1 MDENSDDEDDDLRS
15 GPHSGSHAGMKRL
28 IAYREGTLPEAE
40 REALQDHLSLCPRCT
55 GLLRDLRDFE
65 SAAAGDVEPGPEP
78 LRQEAWE
85 SLVRR
90 LPRVQHLPWQT
101 PVAVRPVAALP
112 ARRRPVPYFVYA
124 AAAALLLAVI
134 GFSIWSAVMVRQ
146 KRQRLAGL
154 EQRLAERESALA
166 AAQRSLAETERQ
178 LQAARGRIQDLQK
191 DQPDALPDP
200 RPDARESELE
210 DRIAELTADLEKLRQ
225 TPRPPRT
232 PGGTDRITAGPRQI
246 DLSVAPRF
254 ALRGQE
260 PGDGMLRGGGT
271 VNLVRQAERIA
282 LAVDLSAHPVH
293 PEYRF
298 ELMDQD
304 GKVLWAG
311 RRPGK
316 SLLGDAG
323 TTLSLSGVSP
333 GPYRLRIEGLSPDRT
348 ELLGEYLL
356 EVKAE

>member
-1 MDENSDDEDDDLRS
+1 MD
-15 GPHSGSHAGMKRL
+15 HAGTKRL

-40 REALQDHLSLCPRCT
+40 REALQEHLSLCPRCT

-65 SAAAGDVEPGPEP
+65 AAAAGAVETGPEP

-90 LPRVQHLPWQT
+90 LPRETKT
-101 PVAVRPVAALP
+101 PPAVRPVPTLP
-112 ARRRPVPYFVYA
+112 ARRQPVASWVYA
-124 AAAALLLAVI
+124 VAAALLLAAV

-146 KRQRLAGL
+146 ERRRLADL
-154 EQRLAERESALA
+154 EQRLEERESALA
-166 AAQRSLAETERQ
+166 EVQRALAESERQ
-178 LQAARGRIQDLQK
+178 LQAALGRIQGLQK
-191 DQPDALPDP
+191 DQPDTLPDT
-200 RPDARESELE
+200 RETELE
-210 DRIAELTADLEKLRQ
+210 ARIAELTADLEKLRR
-225 TPRPPRT
+225 TPRT
-232 PGGTDRITAGPRQI
+232 PGGPDRITAGPRQI

-260 PGDGMLRGGGT
+260 PGGGVLRGGGA
-271 VNLVRQAERIA
+271 VNPVRQADRVT
-282 LAVDLSAHPVH
+282 LAVDLSDHPVH
-293 PEYRF
+293 AEYRF
-298 ELMDQD
+298 ELMDEN

-323 TTLSLSGVSP
+323 TTLSVSGLAP
-333 GPYRLRIEGLSPDRT
+333 GSYRLRIEGLGPDRT

-356 EVKAE
+356 EVQTPK

>member
-1 MDENSDDEDDDLRS
+1 MDENSDGLRS
-15 GPHSGSHAGMKRL
+15 GPHASMKRL

-65 SAAAGDVEPGPEP
+65 TAAAGAVEPGPDS
-78 LRQEAWE
+78 LRQEAWS
-85 SLVRR
+85 SLVHR
-90 LPRVQHLPWQT
+90 LPSEKRLPKT
-101 PVAVRPVAALP
+101 SPPIRPVATLP
-112 ARRRPVPYFVYA
+112 ARRRPVPYFAYA

-146 KRQRLAGL
+146 ERRRLAGL
-154 EQRLAERESALA
+154 EQRLEEREQALA

-178 LQAARGRIQDLQK
+178 LQAAHGRIHDLQK
-191 DQPDALPDP
+191 DRPDTRSEPRPDP
-200 RPDARESELE
+200 RETELE
-210 DRIAELTADLEKLRQ
+210 ARIAELTRDLEKLRR
-225 TPRPPRT
+225 TPRA
-232 PGGTDRITAGPRQI
+232 PGGGPDRITVGPQKI
-246 DLSVAPRF
+246 DLSTAPRF

-260 PGDGMLRGGGT
+260 SGDGMLRGGGT
-271 VNLVRQAERIA
+271 VNSVRQAERVT
-282 LAVDLSAHPVH
+282 LAVDLSDHPVYTD
-293 PEYRF
+293 YRF

-311 RRPGK
+311 RKPGK

-323 TTLSLSGVSP
+323 TTLSLTGLAP
-333 GPYRLRIEGLSPDRT
+333 GSYRLRIEGLSPDRT

>member
-1 MDENSDDEDDDLRS
+1 MDENSDDGLPS
-15 GPHSGSHAGMKRL
+15 GHVGTRRL

-40 REALQDHLSLCPRCT
+40 REALQEHLSLCARCT

-65 SAAAGDVEPGPEP
+65 AAAAGAVETGPEP

-90 LPRVQHLPWQT
+90 LPRLVQT
-101 PVAVRPVAALP
+101 PPAVRPIATLP
-112 ARRRPVPYFVYA
+112 AARRRPIPSFVYA
-124 AAAALLLAVI
+124 VAAALLLAVI
-134 GFSIWSAVMVRQ
+134 GLSIWSAVMVRQ
-146 KRQRLAGL
+146 ERRRLAGL
-154 EQRLAERESALA
+154 EQRLKERESALA

-178 LQAARGRIQDLQK
+178 LQAARARVQDLQK
-191 DQPDALPDP
+191 PRQEAPDTRAT
-200 RPDARESELE
+200 ELE
-210 DRIAELTADLEKLRQ
+210 ARIAELTADLEKLRR
-225 TPRPPRT
+225 TPRPP
-232 PGGTDRITAGPRQI
+232 GGHDRITAGPRQI

-260 PGDGMLRGGGT
+260 PGDSVLRGGGAA
-271 VNLVRQAERIA
+271 NPVRQADRVT
-282 LAVDLSAHPVH
+282 LAVDLSDHPVH

-311 RRPGK
+311 RRPGR

-323 TTLSLSGVSP
+323 TTLSVSGLAP
-333 GPYRLRIEGLSPDRT
+333 GSYRLRIEGLSPDRT

>member
-1 MDENSDDEDDDLRS
+1 MDKNSDDGLRS
-15 GPHSGSHAGMKRL
+15 DPHAGPHAGMKRL

-40 REALQDHLSLCPRCT
+40 REALQEHLSLCARCT

-65 SAAAGDVEPGPEP
+65 SAAAGAVETGPEP

-90 LPRVQHLPWQT
+90 LPRVPHLPQQASA
-101 PVAVRPVAALP
+101 AVRPVATLP
-112 ARRRPVPYFVYA
+112 ARRRPIPYFIYA

-134 GFSIWSAVMVRQ
+134 GFSIWSAVTVQ
-146 KRQRLAGL
+146 QERQRLAGL
-154 EQRLAERESALA
+154 EQRLEERESALT
-166 AAQRSLAETERQ
+166 AAQRSLAATERQ
-178 LQAARGRIQDLQK
+178 LQAARDHIQDLQK
-191 DQPDALPDP
+191 DQPDDLPDT
-200 RPDARESELE
+200 RPDTPGTRETELE
-210 DRIAELTADLEKLRQ
+210 ARIAELTADLEKLRR
-225 TPRPPRT
+225 TPRA
-232 PGGTDRITAGPRQI
+232 PGGHDRITAGPRQI

-260 PGDGMLRGGGT
+260 PGDGILRGGGA
-271 VNLVRQAERIA
+271 VSSVRQADRIT
-282 LAVDLSAHPVH
+282 LAVDLSAHPVY

-298 ELMDQD
+298 ELVDQD

-323 TTLSLSGVSP
+323 TTLSASGLEP
-333 GPYRLRIEGLSPDRT
+333 GPYRLRIEGLSADRT

>member
-1 MDENSDDEDDDLRS
+1 VDENSDDDLRS
-15 GPHSGSHAGMKRL
+15 SPHVGPHASMKRL

-40 REALQDHLSLCPRCT
+40 REALHEHLSLCSRCT
-55 GLLRDLRDFE
+55 GLLRDLREFE
-65 SAAAGDVEPGPEP
+65 SAAAGAVETGPEP

-90 LPRVQHLPWQT
+90 LPRVPHLPQQT
-101 PVAVRPVAALP
+101 PTAVRPVAALP
-112 ARRRPVPYFVYA
+112 ARRRPVPYFFYA
-124 AAAALLLAVI
+124 AAAALLLALI

-146 KRQRLAGL
+146 ERQRLAGL
-154 EQRLAERESALA
+154 EQRLEERESALT
-166 AAQRSLAETERQ
+166 AAQRSLAATERQ
-178 LQAARGRIQDLQK
+178 LQAARDHIQDLQK
-191 DQPDALPDP
+191 DQPDALPDT
-200 RPDARESELE
+200 DTRETELE
-210 DRIAELTADLEKLRQ
+210 ARIAELTADLEKLRR

-232 PGGTDRITAGPRQI
+232 PGGNDRITAGPRQI

-260 PGDGMLRGGGT
+260 PGDGILRGGGA
-271 VNLVRQAERIA
+271 VNSVQQADRVT
-282 LAVDLSAHPVH
+282 LAVELSAHPVH

-311 RRPGK
+311 RRPGR

-323 TTLSLSGVSP
+323 TTLSVSGLAP
-333 GPYRLRIEGLSPDRT
+333 GNYRLRIEGLSPDRT